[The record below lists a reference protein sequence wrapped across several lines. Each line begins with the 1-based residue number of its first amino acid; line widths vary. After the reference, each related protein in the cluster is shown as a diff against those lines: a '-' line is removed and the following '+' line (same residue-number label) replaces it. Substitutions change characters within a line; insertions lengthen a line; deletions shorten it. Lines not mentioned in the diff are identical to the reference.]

1 MPRVPSATEA
11 EELRVL
17 QRKAYGRSGLLT
29 EAESQRLRALED
41 SHRSS
46 SAVVPPERIEPGGE
60 SGSAGGPTR
69 QDQAER
75 VIGLVDEA
83 LPVSDAADVAAGR
96 DPQDAPDSQAL
107 PTSTP
112 MPTTARGATRRRA
125 MVTSIATSAVLLAIG
140 VGVGWGLFAPRAAS
154 IPLTQE
160 QQQRRGEL
168 ATEAFDPGSI
178 RAVAQDEDALV
189 WYATKD
195 EGSDA
200 CLILDVGV
208 QSQTNCLAAE
218 ETERGLSTSLTL
230 PGDTGSDT
238 IHATMLLSTAGEP
251 LVAIQR
257 WGGIDSL
264 LAQFPEDVRDRA
276 ESLTTEGFEL
286 GLSMVGTFRNA
297 PVWLGDRLSDA
308 GATERCL
315 IVDAA
320 GPVVCKPSE
329 TAFAEGLTV
338 KLETVDPSS
347 ARVSTAALDLQF
359 TGQLTPYLSVSV
371 ESAVPGVENDPVVIQ
386 VSPGEQIEVE
396 DPSDGG

>member
-1 MPRVPSATEA
+1 MPSATEA

-17 QRKAYGRSGLLT
+17 QRKAYGRSGMLT

-46 SAVVPPERIEPGGE
+46 SAVVPPERREPGGDGE
-60 SGSAGGPTR
+60 PTSR
-69 QDQAER
+69 EQTER
-75 VIGLVDEA
+75 AIGIVEQELAAPTE
-83 LPVSDAADVAAGR
+83 SDAADVPAVTHM
-96 DPQDAPDSQAL
+96 QDAPDPQARE
-107 PTSTP
+107 TP
-112 MPTTARGATRRRA
+112 ATTARGVTRRRA
-125 MVTSIATSAVLLAIG
+125 MMTSVAASAVLLAIG

-160 QQQRRGEL
+160 QLQRRGEL

-264 LAQFPEDVRDRA
+264 LAQFPEEVRDRA

-338 KLETVDPSS
+338 KLETVDPSG